1 MGLGWQASVSEST
14 ATNSRIPWVS
24 GWLFQPGCFVRN
36 DGINECYAT
45 FPAVSSN
52 SYVVINYALNMQ
64 FTPFCKRGLVSRTC
78 GKVLTS

>member
-36 DGINECYAT
+36 DGINE
-45 FPAVSSN
+45 
-52 SYVVINYALNMQ
+52 INYQCAII
-64 FTPFCKRGLVSRTC
+64 TI
-78 GKVLTS
+78 